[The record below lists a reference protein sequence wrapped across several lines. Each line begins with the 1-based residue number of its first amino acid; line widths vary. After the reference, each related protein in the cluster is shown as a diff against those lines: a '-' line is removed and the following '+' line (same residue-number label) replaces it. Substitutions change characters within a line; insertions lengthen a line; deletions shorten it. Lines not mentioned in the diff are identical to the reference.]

1 MKLYLIILVYL
12 FTSSLI
18 AAEVDSFTV
27 RYLPIENSVKIINQK
42 TNELLKAALDEL
54 NQKNHGCSEKK
65 LYKRLRKDFNNQY
78 RGTFS
83 KWVVTTDEFD
93 KKLVGIRDS
102 IYSEWTWKEAIVL
115 GGWSR
120 IIDPSAAT
128 LNINGHYIG
137 TDKFEHFLGSGF
149 LYFKEYYLKGNKV
162 IEAMKIGLKA
172 ETGYMGAVTTGVQ
185 SFGDL
190 TANFNGMRFWNH
202 MLQKREDILGKEYN
216 IGPYVSCVDN
226 KWVQVKEI
234 DWSNY
239 IDAAFDETVN
249 CSKFKTASMVDKVLT
264 KLKAL
269 EDIDGKNYFCPM
281 FTDAQE
287 ELRTKYGRFA
297 PQLLNFEGFEKANKD
312 WQSFFDLI
320 LH

>member
-1 MKLYLIILVYL
+1 MKLYLTTLVCL
-12 FTSSLI
+12 FSNALF
-18 AAEVDSFTV
+18 AAEVDSFSI
-27 RYLPIENSVKIINQK
+27 RYQEIENSVEIINQK
-42 TNELLKAALDEL
+42 TNDLLKSALDDL
-54 NQKNHGCSEKK
+54 NQKNHACNEKK

-78 RGTFS
+78 RGKFS
-83 KWVVTTDEFD
+83 NWVVTTDEFD

-102 IYSEWTWKEAIVL
+102 IYSDWTWKEAIVL

-120 IIDPSAAT
+120 VTDPSAAT
-128 LNINGHYIG
+128 LNINGHFIG

-149 LYFKEYYLKGNKV
+149 LYFKEYHLKGNQV

-202 MLQKREDILGKEYN
+202 MLQKRDDILGKEYN

-226 KWVQVKEI
+226 KWIQVKKI

-249 CSKFKTASMVDKVLT
+249 CSKFRTVSMVEKVSK

-269 EDIDGKNYFCPM
+269 EDKDGNNYFCPI